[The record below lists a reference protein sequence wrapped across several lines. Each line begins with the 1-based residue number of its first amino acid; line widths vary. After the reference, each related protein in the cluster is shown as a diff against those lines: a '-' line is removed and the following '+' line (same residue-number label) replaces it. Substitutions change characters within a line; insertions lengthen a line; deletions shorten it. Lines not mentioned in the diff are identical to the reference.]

1 MLEIKHILAGS
12 EILYGEHDEWV
23 WKDDISG
30 GFLVNSTYTASHLEL
45 VGSLSI
51 EIIQSVWSMNVQLKV

>member
-23 WKDDISG
+23 WKDDILG
-30 GFLVNSTYTASHLEL
+30 GFLVNSTYTASHF
-45 VGSLSI
+45 V
-51 EIIQSVWSMNVQLKV
+51 